1 MREPKFSDAPCY
13 GKEFDAQS
21 KICRVCL
28 ANQSCQ
34 RKFLK
39 TLGASGP
46 GGISASPNLAARK
59 IRLSNRTIVVP
70 KEVVALTPGARLG
83 TVLPPRQFSSSA
95 PEARRDAA

>member
-13 GKEFDAQS
+13 GREFDAQS

-46 GGISASPNLAARK
+46 GGISAPNLATRK
-59 IRLSNRTIVVP
+59 IRLLSKRTIVIP
-70 KEVVALTPGARLG
+70 KEVVALTSGPRLG
-83 TVLPPRQFSSSA
+83 TALPPPQLSSSA
-95 PEARRDAA
+95 SEARRDAA

>member
-13 GKEFDAQS
+13 GREFDAQS

-46 GGISASPNLAARK
+46 GGISAPNLAARK
-59 IRLSNRTIVVP
+59 VRLSNRTIVIP
-70 KEVVALTPGARLG
+70 KEVVALTSGARLG
-83 TVLPPRQFSSSA
+83 TVLPPRQLSSSA
-95 PEARRDAA
+95 SEVRRDA

>member
-34 RKFLK
+34 RKFL
-39 TLGASGP
+39 TNLGASKP
-46 GGISASPNLAARK
+46 GAISALRSFRIGKRHPIVKKGTLAPGELPSLAPAALLQNPVAAQVPN
-59 IRLSNRTIVVP
+59 
-70 KEVVALTPGARLG
+70 
-83 TVLPPRQFSSSA
+83 SSSA
-95 PEARRDAA
+95 VRRDAA